1 MNKPEFDIYQV
12 AAVSTKYITKED
24 GSLIGRL
31 DAPGHIAC
39 IDLEDAQSG
48 SPGDIFAV
56 LQDSGYHRRQM
67 AELREFGFS
76 RAFLRIFLALYS
88 QRIPYVRFDSGS
100 GEANGLPEFDW

>member
-1 MNKPEFDIYQV
+1 MKKPEFDIYQI
-12 AAVSTKYITKED
+12 ADVSTKYITKED

-39 IDLEDAQSG
+39 IDAEDAESG

-56 LQDSGYHRRQM
+56 LRDSDNHRRQM

-76 RAFLRIFLALYS
+76 KGFVRVFRALYR
-88 QRIPYVRFDSGS
+88 QRIPYVRFDCGS
-100 GEANGLPEFDW
+100 GDANGLPEFAW